1 MEPYTP
7 EVEHLMQRLHQS
19 LSEKDRRRY
28 AAVESAKLG
37 HGGLNYISQILDCD
51 PKTIHAGLVELKN
64 SEVLETTEQRKK
76 GLGGNG

>member
-7 EVEHLMQRLHQS
+7 QVEHLMQRLYAS

-37 HGGLNYISQILDCD
+37 HGGLTYISQILDCD
-51 PKTIHAGLVELKN
+51 PKTIHVGLLELKN
-64 SEVLETTEQRKK
+64 SEELETPGQRKK